1 MSSDLLIDARGLG
14 KRYSIYER
22 PHHRLLE
29 LLGGKPRAREF
40 WALRGVDLSLRRGE
54 SVGIVGRN
62 GSGKSTLLQIVCG
75 TLTPT
80 EGEVQ
85 VRGRVAA
92 LLELGAGFNPE
103 FTGLENVYL
112 NASLMG
118 LDRAEVDHHLPD
130 ILAFADIGHFVHQP
144 VRTYSSGMFVRLAFS
159 VAVAVQ
165 PDILV
170 VDEALAVGD
179 EAFQRKCYARIEQLR
194 ARGTAILYVSHAAAS
209 VLQLCDRAVL
219 MDGGRK
225 WLDGPPK
232 PVISRYQKLLYA
244 GADQREALLAGF
256 AAGVATDV
264 DSDSEADE
272 AGVTPTPAVDL
283 DDGERFDPALRPEST
298 IAFESRGA
306 RILDPRIENEG
317 GRQVNV
323 LVPGRVYH
331 YCYRVAFDEMA
342 TRVHF
347 GMMIKSVSGLGLFG
361 MASHAYGE
369 AMAVVERGE
378 TLEVRFRFRADLLP
392 GAYFLNAGCM
402 GAGPEGEETYL
413 HRLLDV
419 LMIRVE
425 TPRSNRRVHGYADLA
440 VEPACS
446 IGPVG
451 C

>member
-14 KRYSIYER
+14 KCYSIYER

-80 EGEVQ
+80 EGEVE

-118 LDRAEVDHHLPD
+118 LDRAEVDLHLPD

-159 VAVAVQ
+159 VAVAVM

-179 EAFQRKCYARIEQLR
+179 EAFQRKCHARIEQLR
-194 ARGTAILYVSHAAAS
+194 DGGTAILYVSHAATS
-209 VLQLCDRAVL
+209 VLQLCDRAIL

-232 PVISRYQKLLYA
+232 PVVSRYQKLLYA
-244 GADQREALLAGF
+244 STDRRDAMLTDFAAGADLEPE
-256 AAGVATDV
+256 AAGVATIGPD
-264 DSDSEADE
+264 DRE
-272 AGVTPTPAVDL
+272 
-283 DDGERFDPALRPEST
+283 DGERFDPALRPEST
-298 IAFESRGA
+298 VDFESRGA
-306 RILDPRIENEG
+306 RIFEPRIETEA

-331 YCYRVAFDEMA
+331 YRYRVAFDA
-342 TRVHF
+342 LAARVHF

-361 MASHAYGE
+361 MASHAHGE
-369 AMAVVERGE
+369 ALPAVDPGSE
-378 TLEVRFRFRADLLP
+378 LEVCFRFRADLLP
-392 GAYFLNAGCM
+392 GVYFLNAGCM
-402 GAGPEGEETYL
+402 GSGPQGEETYL

-419 LMIRVE
+419 LMFRVE
-425 TPRSNRRVHGYADLA
+425 NPRSNRRVHGYADLA

-446 IGPVG
+446 ITPGDR
-451 C
+451 